1 MSKKAKSEAKKRR
14 RQKKRAAKAAQRA
27 RYELWVREGR
37 NSKSKRFRLNAKRRK
52 GVRAQR
58 HRTGPCGNI
67 GCKDCNP
74 SPENL
79 RTPTQHR

>member
-1 MSKKAKSEAKKRR
+1 MSKKAKSEAKLRR

-52 GVRAQR
+52 GVRTQR
-58 HRTGPCGNI
+58 HLTGRCGNI
-67 GCKDCNP
+67 GCQKCNLVLGNV
-74 SPENL
+74 E
-79 RTPTQHR
+79 T